1 MKNTLI
7 FKVMQ
12 RFFTSSQFG
21 YLYYRFFGK
30 VNVILE
36 EGRCLRDEAQ

>member
-1 MKNTLI
+1 MNNTLI
-7 FKVMQ
+7 FKVMR

-21 YLYYRFFGK
+21 YLDYRFFEK

-36 EGRCLRDEAQ
+36 KGRRLRDEAQ